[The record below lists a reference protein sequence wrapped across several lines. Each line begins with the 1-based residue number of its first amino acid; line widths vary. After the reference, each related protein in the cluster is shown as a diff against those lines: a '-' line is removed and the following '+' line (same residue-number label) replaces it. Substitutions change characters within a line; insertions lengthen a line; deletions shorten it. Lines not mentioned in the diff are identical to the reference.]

1 MQVAPSASLCSASF
15 TARAGARRLAPRR
28 PLLRKGII
36 AASGYLAQMW
46 AQAPVCICLLWQAWH
61 NTLDF
66 ASKVVCHETPARF
79 LWILPV
85 MILPAYFL
93 PRCPLWS
100 RRHDRLLAGRP
111 WPAGWHDPGR
121 AADQPPPG
129 RSAQQVDN
137 GGTGQIFTVKAVNT
151 VKTDHLDVG
160 RDEDSSDPQPFLD
173 LIAET
178 IRVAEDTIVVENAAV
193 QVSVQKSVERR
204 EPSSFCTERESKGT
218 LRSRQVASKP
228 AWRLSGSPAIAEPRR
243 KKSSF

>member
-1 MQVAPSASLCSASF
+1 M
-15 TARAGARRLAPRR
+15 T
-28 PLLRKGII
+28 LLYF
-36 AASGYLAQMW
+36 AASQMKR
-46 AQAPVCICLLWQAWH
+46 VSGRL
-61 NTLDF
+61 
-66 ASKVVCHETPARF
+66 
-79 LWILPV
+79 
-85 MILPAYFL
+85 
-93 PRCPLWS
+93 LWS
-100 RRHDRLLAGRP
+100 RPAGTIPAGKP

-121 AADQPPPG
+121 AADQP
-129 RSAQQVDN
+129 N

-204 EPSSFCTERESKGT
+204 EPFLILYSSFCTERESKGT